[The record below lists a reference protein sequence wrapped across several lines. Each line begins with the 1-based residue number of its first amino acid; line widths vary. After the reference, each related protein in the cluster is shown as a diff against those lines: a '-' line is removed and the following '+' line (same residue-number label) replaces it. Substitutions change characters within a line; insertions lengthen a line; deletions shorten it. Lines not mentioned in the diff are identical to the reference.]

1 MGCLSHGSRATR
13 SSRLCRFPPPRPDM
27 PPLNGLEAAAAAL
40 RYWERKQ
47 EVVANNLANVSTDGF
62 KATRVFATLLDGI
75 RPVARTSSDMST
87 GTLKQTGNPMDVAIE
102 GDGFFVVS

>member
-1 MGCLSHGSRATR
+1 MGCLSHGSRARR
-13 SSRLCRFPPPRPDM
+13 SSLLAASSSAFDM

-87 GTLKQTGNPMDVAIE
+87 GTLKQTGNPMDVA
-102 GDGFFVVS
+102 